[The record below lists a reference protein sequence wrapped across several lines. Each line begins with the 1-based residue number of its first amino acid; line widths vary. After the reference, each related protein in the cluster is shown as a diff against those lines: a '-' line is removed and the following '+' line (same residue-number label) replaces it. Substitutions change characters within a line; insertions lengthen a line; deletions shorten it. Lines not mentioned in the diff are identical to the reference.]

1 MEFIFLGDASSP
13 LVVGAVLQNKSS
25 RPCHIILQN
34 SSLLENRI
42 DFLL

>member
-13 LVVGAVLQNKSS
+13 LVVEAILQNKSS
-25 RPCHIILQN
+25 RPYHIILQN
-34 SSLLENRI
+34 SYLLENRI